1 MKIFFNIYNHYM
13 SKEVSEM
20 NKAIKTVAQ
29 KARNLNKIMGLTDLV
44 IKDQHIV
51 SVTSEGK
58 ETVVKKIK
66 FGKVKVEKRSYVV
79 KTTQ

>member
-1 MKIFFNIYNHYM
+1 
-13 SKEVSEM
+13 
-20 NKAIKTVAQ
+20 
-29 KARNLNKIMGLTDLV
+29 MGLTDLV

>member
-1 MKIFFNIYNHYM
+1 M
-13 SKEVSEM
+13 SKEVSEI
-20 NKAIKTVAQ
+20 NKAIKTAAQ
-29 KARNLNKIMGLTDLV
+29 KDRNLNKIMGLTDLV

-79 KTTQ
+79 QTTQ

>member
-1 MKIFFNIYNHYM
+1 M
-13 SKEVSEM
+13 SKEVSEI
-20 NKAIKTVAQ
+20 NKAIKTAAQ
-29 KARNLNKIMGLTDLV
+29 KAKNLNKIMGLADLV
-44 IKDQHIV
+44 IKDQHIISV
-51 SVTSEGK
+51 SSEGK

>member
-1 MKIFFNIYNHYM
+1 M
-13 SKEVSEM
+13 SKEVSEI
-20 NKAIKTVAQ
+20 NKAIKTAAQ

>member
-13 SKEVSEM
+13 SKEVSEI
-20 NKAIKTVAQ
+20 NKAIKTAAQ

>member
-13 SKEVSEM
+13 SKEVSEI
-20 NKAIKTVAQ
+20 NKAIKTAAQ
-29 KARNLNKIMGLTDLV
+29 KDRNLNKIMGLTDLV

>member
-1 MKIFFNIYNHYM
+1 M
-13 SKEVSEM
+13 SKEVLEI
-20 NKAIKTVAQ
+20 NKAIKTAAQ
-29 KARNLNKIMGLTDLV
+29 KAKNLNKIMGLTDLV

>member
-1 MKIFFNIYNHYM
+1 M
-13 SKEVSEM
+13 SKEVSEI
-20 NKAIKTVAQ
+20 NKAIKTAAQ
-29 KARNLNKIMGLTDLV
+29 KDRNLNKIMGLTDLV

>member
-1 MKIFFNIYNHYM
+1 M
-13 SKEVSEM
+13 SKEVSEI
-20 NKAIKTVAQ
+20 NKAIKTAAQ
-29 KARNLNKIMGLTDLV
+29 KARNLNKIMGLADLV

-79 KTTQ
+79 QTTQ